1 MGNTNRQLR
10 NTTGRGGTLPTS
22 SRTRARH
29 DSRGGSQRCC
39 APHGRFRSMRGDV
52 VSDAVFP
59 DYELPDHRG
68 KRVMLRR
75 RRVLAVSGRLGAQA
89 AERSR
94 HDPTTLR
101 SSSGNLLHH
110 IGSSTTRAICI
121 GSGEHRPADRRY
133 VSACALMG
141 ARRGMPTGATST
153 SRATARPPD
162 SGSTSSS
169 DSPSLLPIECSRSS
183 FSIPAW
189 RFMSLRSDEA
199 HGWVAERLN
208 APDLKSGNRASDSWV
223 RIPPHPLP
231 G

>member
-1 MGNTNRQLR
+1 MESTNRQLR

-121 GSGEHRPADRRY
+121 GSWDHHRADRRC
-133 VSACALMG
+133 VSACALMAPAG
-141 ARRGMPTGATST
+141 ECPRERRR
-153 SRATARPPD
+153 RAGVTARGLCLYVWMKRTD
-162 SGSTSSS
+162 GWQSG
-169 DSPSLLPIECSRSS
+169 
-183 FSIPAW
+183 
-189 RFMSLRSDEA
+189 
-199 HGWVAERLN
+199 
-208 APDLKSGNRASDSWV
+208 
-223 RIPPHPLP
+223 
-231 G
+231 